1 MLIRQKTANAAKTS
15 LFGAGVFS
23 DARFDATSLRD
34 YEISHKMDPSFLIYR
49 NERLASCIWHSQLK
63 RLSVFTLL
71 LIFTLILGQLKPL
84 HISKCLEK

>member
-34 YEISHKMDPSFLIYR
+34 YEISHKMDPSFL
-49 NERLASCIWHSQLK
+49 
-63 RLSVFTLL
+63 TLQKWA
-71 LIFTLILGQLKPL
+71 FGKL
-84 HISKCLEK
+84 HMAQST

>member
-34 YEISHKMDPSFLIYR
+34 YEISTKWTLVFSLTEMS
-49 NERLASCIWHSQLK
+49 IWQVAYGTVNLN
-63 RLSVFTLL
+63 
-71 LIFTLILGQLKPL
+71 
-84 HISKCLEK
+84 ISLFSLFY